1 MTITWLALV
10 GMLIMNAIWLDFSR
24 LSFANSNWESIVRLI
39 AGTSIAFG
47 LCGLIKFRLKSA
59 TDRLGVVFRKTTG
72 RVELYASATL
82 VFGLLVANIL
92 TYCYLGAAAGLALQD
107 GRLAQIDQ
115 WMGFD
120 WVGFVSFTNNSE
132 LASWLLVKAYESAVF
147 VLPAILLWL
156 CISGQ
161 GERLAEFLALA
172 CITSIGIAAGM
183 MVLPA
188 AGAYAF
194 YHLSLGSYE
203 HFGAGAGMWHYD
215 LLMALRTGAV
225 SVIDFATPNS
235 NTLVTFPSGHTVLAI
250 IMTYATRG
258 SRWTFVPALAIN
270 TMMLV
275 STIPVGGHHLF
286 DVLVGGLIAA
296 SAIWVVRRP
305 FADPRSWLA
314 RPALDLPIHN

>member
-1 MTITWLALV
+1 MTITWLTLI
-10 GMLIMNAIWLDFSR
+10 GILIMNAVWLYFSR
-24 LSFANSNWESIVRLI
+24 LSFAHSNWESIVRLVSC
-39 AGTSIAFG
+39 TSIAFG
-47 LCGLIKFRLKSA
+47 LCGLVKIRLKSA
-59 TDRLGVVFRKTTG
+59 TDRIGVVLREVSG
-72 RVELYASATL
+72 RVELYVSATL
-82 VFGLLVANIL
+82 VFGLLVVGIL
-92 TYCYLGAAAGLALQD
+92 TYCYLGAATGLVLQD

-120 WVGFVSFTNNSE
+120 WVGFVSFTNNSQ
-132 LASWLLVKAYESAVF
+132 LVSWLLVKAYASAVY
-147 VLPAILLWL
+147 VLPGILLWF

-172 CITSIGIAAGM
+172 CITSIGIALGM
-183 MVLPA
+183 MILPA

-194 YHLSLGSYE
+194 YHPSLGSYE

-215 LLMALRTGAV
+215 LLMALRAGSV

-250 IMTYATRG
+250 IMTYVMRG
-258 SRWTFVPALAIN
+258 SRWTFGPALAIN
-270 TMMLV
+270 AMMLL

-296 SAIWVVRRP
+296 SAIWIIRCP
-305 FADPRSWLA
+305 FADPRSRPTW
-314 RPALDLPIHN
+314 PALDLPTS